1 MLYVFG
7 EYILDTHRRELRRA
21 GVAVKLEPKAYQ
33 ILTYLVQHRGRLVTK
48 TELLEYVWPDVYV
61 ADTAVARCL
70 TAVRQA
76 VGDSGATQRV
86 IQTRHGQGYR
96 FVVSVSEQ
104 DAVSDCR
111 RCPGRAASAGY
122 EHPRCPLRH
131 GRPSL

>member
-7 EYILDTHRRELRRA
+7 DYVLDTERRELRRA
-21 GVAVKLEPKAYQ
+21 GVPVPLEPKAYQ
-33 ILTYLVQHRGRLVTK
+33 LLTYLVQHRGRLVTK
-48 TELLEYVWPDVYV
+48 AELLDQVWPDVYV

-96 FVVSVSEQ
+96 FVAPVHEHDVVAPVAET
-104 DAVSDCR
+104 
-111 RCPGRAASAGY
+111 PGVI
-122 EHPRCPLRH
+122 PRE
-131 GRPSL
+131 